1 MAESRLKILIVAS
14 EAVPFVKEGGLADV
28 AGALPAAL
36 SEIGHDVRLVL
47 PLYYQID
54 PRRYKLKARKKRL
67 SVPMGV
73 IGTVEASVM
82 EGKLPG
88 TQTTV
93 YFIENEY
100 FFGRPGGLYS
110 TADGDGY
117 MDNDNRFTFFS
128 RAAIELCRSLRFRP
142 DCVHVNDW
150 HTAAIPVFL
159 NTAYKDDPVFS
170 STATLLTIHNML
182 HQGEFYEGLMD
193 VLGVGWEHFNYLE
206 LERDGKTNLLKG
218 GIYHSTLINTVS
230 ESYAVEIQ
238 TPKFGADL
246 DGVLRDRAA
255 DLYGVLNGVDYENW
269 NPETDS
275 HISANYSIDNLAGKA
290 LCKAD
295 LQKVF
300 GLPQRPDV
308 PVIGLVTRLVKQ
320 KGIDILAEAIYG
332 ILELDVQVV
341 LLGTGEVW
349 AHFFFGDIPNLHK
362 DKFGC
367 YIGYS
372 NTLAHKIE
380 AGSDFFLM
388 PSRFEPCGLNQMYS
402 MRYGTLPIVRAIGG
416 LNDTVENLSELDNTG
431 TGFKFYDLTA
441 DALINTV
448 KWAVYTYYNRK
459 DLMECLIQRAMS
471 KRFTWAAAARQYEGL
486 YRRAIE
492 KKNHEG

>member
-1 MAESRLKILIVAS
+1 MPERTLKILMMAS
-14 EAVPFVKEGGLADV
+14 EAAPFVKEGGLADV
-28 AGALPAAL
+28 AGALSAAL
-36 SEIGHDVRLVL
+36 SVMGHDVRLVL

-54 PRRYKLKARKKRL
+54 PIRYRLKARKETL
-67 SVPMGV
+67 SVPMGG
-73 IGTVEASVM
+73 IGTLEASIM

-88 TQTTV
+88 TQVPV

-110 TADGDGY
+110 TSDGDGY

-128 RAAIELCRSLRFRP
+128 RAAIELSRALRFKP

-150 HTAAIPVFL
+150 HTAAVPVFL
-159 NTAYKDDPVFS
+159 NTAYKDDPIFS
-170 STATLLTIHNML
+170 KTASLLTIHNMQ

-193 VLGVGWEHFNYLE
+193 VLGIGWEHFNYLE
-206 LERDGKTNLLKG
+206 LEREGKTNLLKG

-230 ESYAVEIQ
+230 ASYAGEIL
-238 TPKFGADL
+238 TPEFGADL
-246 DGVLRDRAA
+246 DGVLMDRAA
-255 DLYGVLNGVDYENW
+255 DLYGVLNGVDYEHW

-275 HISANYSIDNLAGKA
+275 LIAANYSIDNLAGKA

-295 LQKVF
+295 LQRIF
-300 GLPQRPDV
+300 GLPQRRPDV

-332 ILELDVQVV
+332 ILELDVQIV

-349 AHFFFGDIPNLHK
+349 AHFFFGDIPNHYK
-362 DKFGC
+362 DKLGC
-367 YIGYS
+367 YIGYD

-416 LNDTVENLSELDNTG
+416 LNDTVENLNEQAGDIG

-441 DALINTV
+441 DALENTV

-459 DLMECLIQRAMS
+459 DLMENLIQRAMS
-471 KRFTWAAAARQYEGL
+471 KRFTWADAAKQYENL
-486 YRRAIE
+486 YLRAIE
-492 KKNHEG
+492 KKT